1 VLRQFIL
8 TRSYSARCLAVRRI
22 TENSGKRTAGVD
34 GKKFDTPQQKAQA
47 IETLNTEDYKPQP
60 LKRIYIP
67 KNTGKKLRPISIPT
81 MQDRAQQALHL
92 LALDPIAETTADLNS
107 YGFRKERSV
116 ADAIGQ
122 CFITLSR
129 TTSAHWILEGDI
141 KSCFDEISQEWLL
154 SHVPMDRTIL
164 RKWLEAGFI
173 EHQVH
178 YPTTAGT
185 PQGGIISPALMNQT
199 LDGMETLLANNFPK
213 RNGKLVNLTRFADD
227 FVRHEART
235 EHDARASAAGRRAAS
250 LSS

>member
-1 VLRQFIL
+1 MTQRTGIRRELEAASQVAAGASLRPVDWHSINWKRANRNVRRLQCRITQAQQQGKKRKVRALQFIL

-92 LALDPIAETTADLNS
+92 LALDPIAETTADPNS

-129 TTSAHWILEGDI
+129 TTSAQWILEGDI
-141 KSCFDEISQEWLL
+141 KSCFDEISQ
-154 SHVPMDRTIL
+154 
-164 RKWLEAGFI
+164 
-173 EHQVH
+173 
-178 YPTTAGT
+178 
-185 PQGGIISPALMNQT
+185 
-199 LDGMETLLANNFPK
+199 
-213 RNGKLVNLTRFADD
+213 
-227 FVRHEART
+227 
-235 EHDARASAAGRRAAS
+235 
-250 LSS
+250 

>member
-1 VLRQFIL
+1 MTSLPARACVRRLTGTPSIGGEPTATCVVCKDESCRRNNKVRSVKSVLRQFIL

-92 LALDPIAETTADLNS
+92 LALDPIAETTADPNS

-129 TTSAHWILEGDI
+129 TTSAQWILEGDI
-141 KSCFDEISQEWLL
+141 KSCFDHSC
-154 SHVPMDRTIL
+154 
-164 RKWLEAGFI
+164 
-173 EHQVH
+173 
-178 YPTTAGT
+178 
-185 PQGGIISPALMNQT
+185 
-199 LDGMETLLANNFPK
+199 
-213 RNGKLVNLTRFADD
+213 
-227 FVRHEART
+227 
-235 EHDARASAAGRRAAS
+235 
-250 LSS
+250 